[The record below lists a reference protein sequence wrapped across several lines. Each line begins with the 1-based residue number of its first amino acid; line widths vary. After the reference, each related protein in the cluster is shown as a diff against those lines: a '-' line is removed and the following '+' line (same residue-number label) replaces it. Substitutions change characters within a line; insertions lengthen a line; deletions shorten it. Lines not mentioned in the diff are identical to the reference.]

1 MEWDYLVSRTSPSVR
16 LPVCDILSA
25 AKRHL
30 ESSRHSAM
38 ESFRRPCKANG
49 SSAKKNCATG
59 DVNKTSFYSL
69 ESEFG
74 GKDLSV

>member
-1 MEWDYLVSRTSPSVR
+1 
-16 LPVCDILSA
+16 
-25 AKRHL
+25 
-30 ESSRHSAM
+30 M